1 MKIARERY
9 NPYVVLIEDAQTDIR
24 EIVKRAFLYREPKQK
39 TESRLKKAIRTAT
52 DGIAIPRLKRDVT
65 VSLINF
71 ANRQRVTWQSVGL
84 TPEAVL
90 FLASQKDRVKPR
102 LSRVEAIREEL
113 FSAGGGDGHIRTY
126 NDSEARGVPLN
137 RYYGDVWRERV
148 QPAIKEAARANALDP
163 NDYSGRNSLRN
174 LSEMEVRYHDHLD
187 NIEELKASGARLVVC
202 SSHADCSGRCAPWQ
216 GRIYSLDGTSG
227 VIDGHRYVP
236 LETATDV
243 WYTTKAGRRYKN
255 GLLGFNC
262 RHRIEPYVGQMLP
275 TVSVKERK
283 EEYKITRN
291 QRSLERAVRYA
302 KVNAAMNKGL
312 DNVAYQG
319 WRERAK
325 LANER
330 YLTYCKEHGRAA
342 YPARTAII

>member
-1 MKIARERY
+1 MQIARERY

-24 EIVKRAFLYREPKQK
+24 ELIRLAFLTSEPKER
-39 TESRLKKAIRTAT
+39 TERKLKKIIQRAI
-52 DGIAIPRLKRDVT
+52 DKIDIPRLKRDVGK
-65 VSLINF
+65 SLVAF
-71 ANRQRVTWQSVGL
+71 ANKQRREWLSVGL
-84 TPEAVL
+84 SPETII
-90 FLASQKDRVKPR
+90 FLATEKSREKPR
-102 LSRVEAIREEL
+102 FPKSGLVMQELSEVVEVN
-113 FSAGGGDGHIRTY
+113 RTY
-126 NDSEARGVPLN
+126 GNAFNRGVPLG
-137 RYYGDVWRERV
+137 RYYDEVWKSRV
-148 QPAIKEAARANALDP
+148 SPAIEKAAEDNALDP

-174 LSEMEVRYHDHLD
+174 LAEMEVRYHDHLD
-187 NIEELKASGARLVVC
+187 TIAELKGSGIKLVVC
-202 SSHADCSGRCAPWQ
+202 SSHADCSDRCAPWQ

-236 LETATDV
+236 IETATDI

-262 RHRIEPYVGQMLP
+262 RHRIEPYAGQLLP

-312 DNVAYQG
+312 DNVAYRG

-330 YLTYCKEHGRAA
+330 YLAYCKEHGRAV